1 MTISLNQSNL
11 ICEWLGDFF
20 LPKFSNKIHQNGHL
34 SLYDYFLQIKTNQS
48 LIEHELLLYSD
59 ILNYFE
65 ICNQSISNLVYIIWL
80 FNLFEPLLLTTFITL
95 FLLPLII
102 CILVYASS
110 FFMFISKHWNKL
122 KVIIL

>member
-1 MTISLNQSNL
+1 MTIGLNQSNL
-11 ICEWLGDFF
+11 ICEWLGDLF

-48 LIEHELLLYSD
+48 LKEHELLLYSD

-122 KVIIL
+122 KVIIV